1 MLVVGHGA
9 VTHTDMIGRVH
20 KTGAL
25 FAVVAMAAATM
36 LVACGGQSSDTV
48 QVADTGNGATTDL
61 APDFTLPDANA
72 VPGTEI
78 SLSQYRDDRSVV
90 LVFYRAYW

>member
-1 MLVVGHGA
+1 MLVAGHGA
-9 VTHTDMIGRVH
+9 ATHTDMIGRLH

-25 FAVVAMAAATM
+25 VAAVAMAVVAM

-48 QVADTGNGATTDL
+48 QVADTSNGATVEL

-78 SLSQYRDDRSVV
+78 SLSQYRGDQAVV

>member
-1 MLVVGHGA
+1 MWHDA
-9 VTHTDMIGRVH
+9 AAFAEMTGRLH

-25 FAVVAMAAATM
+25 FAAVALVTVAM

-48 QVADTGNGATTDL
+48 QVADTSNGATVDL

-78 SLSQYRDDRSVV
+78 SLSQYRGDQAVV